1 VELEPCEAFAPAPVP
16 APGHDTPPPAH
27 IAVGSRVKVP
37 KFDIGTVLSVAGDR
51 VTIEF
56 PENTTKTFMA
66 EFVEPA

>member
-1 VELEPCEAFAPAPVP
+1 
-16 APGHDTPPPAH
+16 
-27 IAVGSRVKVP
+27 VGSRVKVP
-37 KFDIGTVLSVAGDR
+37 KFDVGTVLSVAGDR